1 MKKRMLSLVL
11 VLALALSLAVPAFAA
26 TYTDIQNHWAKTY
39 LQTLA
44 DKGILNGYSGG
55 TMKPDNN
62 ITAAEALV
70 LLSRLYTLS
79 DAEKALIADDYASEV
94 TASVPSSYAWAYG
107 NFEICR
113 AAGIITKDELKALS
127 LDTALKKEE
136 LAVFIIR
143 AMGYSDTASTLTVK
157 DMSFADAAKVSK
169 NCIGSVAELAKLGIL
184 TGDTNKNVSPQ
195 SSVTRAVVATM
206 VVRALDVLQK
216 AGTSTLTVTAYSGI
230 SRAEGIITAVG
241 SAAITFT
248 GFDGLSRDYAVP
260 AAANI
265 KLNGTAVALSSALT
279 GCHAILSMK
288 NGSVKALA
296 VDRDAATVWYQGT
309 LTSIVTS
316 GAGALTLTDT
326 LSNSSK
332 TVALASTTTLTLD
345 GVTAAV
351 SKFAAGNF
359 VTVKAVSGTAA
370 AVTALTAA
378 SSVSGEI
385 TAISFGSTITLKLRD
400 DSAANYSF
408 TLDFSSLPTVKRG
421 EKNISIDMLTA
432 GDRVTLSF
440 AAGKVSKIAFAGSS
454 STVTGELTSVTTT
467 PDGTRWTV
475 TANGTSTVYVLDE
488 DAAVYSGTTAISL
501 SSIRVGDQLKLT
513 VFGNIVTDVWQLT
526 AVTSATKVSGSVLK
540 IDASAKQITILT
552 PANKL
557 VYISTAS
564 VGSYVVASTGSTGSI
579 ANVTLNAQI
588 TAYGTFS
595 NSRSFAAKSIVIE

>member
-157 DMSFADAAKVSK
+157 DMSFADAAKTSK

-408 TLDFSSLPTVKRG
+408 TLDFSSLPTVTRG

-488 DAAVYSGTTAISL
+488 DAAVYSGTTAINL

>member
-157 DMSFADAAKVSK
+157 DMSFADAAKTSK

-216 AGTSTLTVTAYSGI
+216 AGTSTLTVAAYSGI

-260 AAANI
+260 AAAGI

-408 TLDFSSLPTVKRG
+408 TLDFSSLPTVTRG